1 MHEIPS
7 KCPIVG
13 HYSGIIPD
21 NEDLCALVTSDCQ
34 KPDIMYYQVGPC
46 TDDVI
51 YEKRTYRCVGQW
63 IDDKGVLYSYTKRID
78 TIPSYEC
85 FVGAETS
92 LGTKKIFIKE
102 AGESCHK
109 HINPFQLGMEMDQL
123 SEFLILMNL
132 SIGID
137 SIINNDSLFKFSSLF
152 SFYRGV
158 PKQQLS
164 RQRCA
169 ANPKRSFNQI
179 HYIFI

>member
-1 MHEIPS
+1 
-7 KCPIVG
+7 
-13 HYSGIIPD
+13 
-21 NEDLCALVTSDCQ
+21 
-34 KPDIMYYQVGPC
+34 MYYQVGPC

-51 YEKRTYRCVGQW
+51 YEKRTYRCIGQW

-123 SEFLILMNL
+123 SEFVILMKL

-137 SIINNDSLFKFSSLF
+137 SIII
-152 SFYRGV
+152 
-158 PKQQLS
+158 Q
-164 RQRCA
+164 
-169 ANPKRSFNQI
+169 
-179 HYIFI
+179 IFIVLFILQGSARATTFQIALCSQLKKILQPNT